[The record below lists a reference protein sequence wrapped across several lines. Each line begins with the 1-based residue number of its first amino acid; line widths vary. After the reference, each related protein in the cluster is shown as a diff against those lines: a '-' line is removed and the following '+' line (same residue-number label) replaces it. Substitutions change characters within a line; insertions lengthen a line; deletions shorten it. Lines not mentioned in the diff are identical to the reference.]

1 MRDEMTFLAA
11 VCQLTSTSDQE
22 RNLEQAEAQIRAAA
36 ARGAQLVATPEN
48 TNYLGPHAEKVKRAE
63 PLDGPTCQRFAALA
77 KELGIHLLLGSFNER
92 VEGDTTRCANT
103 SVLFAPDG
111 QRLATY
117 RKIHLFDVDVPG
129 GVTFRESETIVPGAE
144 VVVAKTPLAT
154 LGLTICYDLR
164 FGELFRALV
173 ARGADLIAVP
183 SAFTAATGKAHWEVL
198 LRARA
203 IETQCFVLA
212 PAQWGKHDDG
222 GLRES
227 HGQAMIVDPWG
238 QVLAQVP
245 DGIGFALAEIDLAR
259 VERARRAIPVA
270 AHRKDFL

>member
-1 MRDEMTFLAA
+1 MTFLAA

-22 RNLEQAEAQIRAAA
+22 RNLAQAEAAIRAAA

-63 PLDGPTCQRFAALA
+63 PLDGPTCARFAALA
-77 KELGIHLLLGSFNER
+77 RELRIHLLLGSFNEK
-92 VEGDTTRCANT
+92 VGGETTRCANT

-111 QRLATY
+111 ARLAAY

-129 GVTFRESETIVPGAE
+129 GVAFRESETVVPGDE
-144 VVVAKTPLAT
+144 VVVATTSLAR

-173 ARGADLIAVP
+173 ARGAEAILVP

-245 DGIGFALAEIDLAR
+245 DGTGYALAEIDLAR
-259 VERARRAIPVA
+259 VARARRAIPVA
-270 AHRKDFL
+270 AHRKGFLSQ